1 MNKVMKQIAIGSKD
15 TISKLFDLTL
25 LRYPLIRDRYISSI
39 TRLIHDKTMTNFE
52 QLSTFDPYSK
62 MLIIY
67 HTLNGQIHGPKIM
80 YSMDGYVRFFDE
92 YLYGEHIG
100 TVAYRRNAS
109 IKMITTYDSKNDTY
123 SEFTYNE
130 KGVTDSFYRYRKTDG
145 SYVY

>member
-1 MNKVMKQIAIGSKD
+1 MRQIAIGSKD

-25 LRYPLIRDRYISSI
+25 LKYPLIRDRYISSI
-39 TRLIHDKTMTNFE
+39 TRLIHDNTMTKFE
-52 QLSTFDPYSK
+52 QHSSFDPYSK

-67 HTLNGQIHGPKIM
+67 HTLNGLLHGPKIM
-80 YSMDGYVRFFDE
+80 YSIDGYARFFDE

-130 KGVTDSFYRYRKTDG
+130 KGIVDSFYRYRKTDG